1 MDTNENLRW
10 ACYQPPTADQLEKQQ
25 RIRDRI
31 ERLSVRP
38 LRDSGLLD
46 NTRHVRV
53 GMGSGAVFCFVMTVL
68 LVITWVLL

>member
-1 MDTNENLRW
+1 MGELSW
-10 ACYQPPTADQLEKQQ
+10 AAYEPPTADQLERQQ
-25 RIRDRI
+25 KIRDRI

-53 GMGSGAVFCFVMTVL
+53 NAGSGAVFCAIMTAL